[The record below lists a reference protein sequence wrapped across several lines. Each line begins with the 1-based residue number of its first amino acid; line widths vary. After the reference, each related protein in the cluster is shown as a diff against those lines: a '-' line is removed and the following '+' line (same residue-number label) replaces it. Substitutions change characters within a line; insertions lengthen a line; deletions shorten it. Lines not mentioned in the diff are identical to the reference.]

1 MSPVGWAT
9 GWGQSRQRAR
19 GEANEN
25 LSPSAQIPAP
35 SQLPTLKPGFPN
47 GACAREGKSDAPG
60 SGSSAHTGGT
70 AWSGHL
76 RTLDCPV
83 GSRHCPRLA
92 AAPHSASGRSSL
104 CWWPRGALGS
114 GLLPHHP
121 TQLWVGTSGVPTSQG
136 CCGKDELSSVEWE
149 TEAPPRSVGLRGSVC
164 A

>member
-1 MSPVGWAT
+1 MRLERFLSPVGWAT

-104 CWWPRGALGS
+104 CLLVAKGGLG
-114 GLLPHHP
+114 
-121 TQLWVGTSGVPTSQG
+121 LW
-136 CCGKDELSSVEWE
+136 
-149 TEAPPRSVGLRGSVC
+149 APPPITQHSCGWGRAGSPPPR
-164 A
+164 AAAERMS

>member
-1 MSPVGWAT
+1 MPRALAPPHTREAQPGLATCGPSTAQWALGTALGW
-9 GWGQSRQRAR
+9 
-19 GEANEN
+19 
-25 LSPSAQIPAP
+25 
-35 SQLPTLKPGFPN
+35 QLPPTRHPG
-47 GACAREGKSDAPG
+47 ALVS
-60 SGSSAHTGGT
+60 
-70 AWSGHL
+70 
-76 RTLDCPV
+76 V
-83 GSRHCPRLA
+83 
-92 AAPHSASGRSSL
+92 